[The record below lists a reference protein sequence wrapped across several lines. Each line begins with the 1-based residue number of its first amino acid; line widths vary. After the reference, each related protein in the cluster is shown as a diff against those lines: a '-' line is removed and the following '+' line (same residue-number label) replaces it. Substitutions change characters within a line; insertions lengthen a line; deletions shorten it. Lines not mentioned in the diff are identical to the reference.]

1 MPDGSKAS
9 TTEPRG
15 LKKPGV
21 HWAQCAIAGICVLAV
36 GGCQALHGRNL
47 ISPPGSVLYQQANA
61 TIHDPFPQG
70 DIGHNDGSMR
80 PPDYQVP
87 MPPAV
92 RNRMKADITPWLQ
105 D

>member
-1 MPDGSKAS
+1 M
-9 TTEPRG
+9 RC
-15 LKKPGV
+15 
-21 HWAQCAIAGICVLAV
+21 AQCAIAGISVVAFS
-36 GGCQALHGRNL
+36 GCQALYGRNL

-61 TIHDPFPQG
+61 TIHDPYPQG